1 MIDNFSDKLFTEY
14 CQQLQNQFSQIQL
27 ERPGDRDELQLR
39 VMELLEPELDSS
51 ESEDGNSSESED
63 EKEIMPLNKRQRK

>member
-1 MIDNFSDKLFTEY
+1 MIDNFSDQLFTEY

>member
-1 MIDNFSDKLFTEY
+1 
-14 CQQLQNQFSQIQL
+14 
-27 ERPGDRDELQLR
+27 
-39 VMELLEPELDSS
+39 MELLEPELDSS

>member
-63 EKEIMPLNKRQRK
+63 KKEIMPLNKRQRK